1 MPARQGGQ
9 HSAGWQCALGAG
21 DPPGDPAGAAS
32 GGLTR
37 FCFQGRLMASF
48 LYLSRE
54 SDDASIIRL
63 VVLLGGHFYPLEQD
77 HEPTG
82 AQLVRV
88 TYVRG
93 Q

>member
-1 MPARQGGQ
+1 
-9 HSAGWQCALGAG
+9 
-21 DPPGDPAGAAS
+21 
-32 GGLTR
+32 
-37 FCFQGRLMASF
+37 MASF